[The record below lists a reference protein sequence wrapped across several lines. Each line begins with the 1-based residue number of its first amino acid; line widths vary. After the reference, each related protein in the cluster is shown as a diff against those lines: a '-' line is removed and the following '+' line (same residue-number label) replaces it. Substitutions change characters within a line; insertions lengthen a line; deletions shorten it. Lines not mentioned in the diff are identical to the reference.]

1 MQVKVTCPK
10 CGKQAIRESG
20 GNGDTKWEKTY
31 CSSCGFSAHEW
42 VGSTYAKP
50 NKK

>member
-10 CGKQAIRESG
+10 CGKQAIQESG
-20 GNGDTKWEKTY
+20 GSGDAKWVKTY
-31 CSSCGFSAHEW
+31 CSNCGFSAYEW
-42 VGSTYAKP
+42 VKPTYAQP